1 MLTAGIIVAGWDAVK
16 GGQVFAL
23 PIGGAMLPRPYATGG
38 SGSTYIYGFC
48 DAYYKAGMGKD
59 ACIEFVTKALS
70 HAMARD
76 GSSGGVI
83 RLAVIDE
90 SGVER
95 KFVAGNQL
103 PFGPL

>member
-1 MLTAGIIVAGWDAVK
+1 MRPVSQEQCEAFTA
-16 GGQVFAL
+16 
-23 PIGGAMLPRPYATGG
+23 
-38 SGSTYIYGFC
+38 
-48 DAYYKAGMGKD
+48 
-59 ACIEFVTKALS
+59 KALS

-95 KFVAGNQL
+95 KFIPGNKL
-103 PFGPL
+103 PYGPL